1 MQVRNNYDLTWK
13 KNTVEGRGVFN
24 GDVGVLQSFG
34 EEGGT
39 VLFDERIA
47 AYDKDA
53 LEELDHAYAITIHKS
68 QGSEYPVVIVPLCD
82 CPPMLLTRNLFYT
95 AVTRA
100 CRMVILVGRRDVAKR
115 MVENDRHV
123 MRYTLLRVYLGKP

>member
-1 MQVRNNYDLTWK
+1 M
-13 KNTVEGRGVFN
+13 EGSGVFN
-24 GDVGVLQSFG
+24 GDVGVLQILDA
-34 EEGGT
+34 EDGGA
-39 VLFDERIA
+39 VLFDGRRA
-47 AYDKDA
+47 SYDKDA

-68 QGSEYPVVIVPLCD
+68 QGSEYPVVIVPLYD

-100 CRMVILVGRRDVAKR
+100 CRMVILVGRRDVAMR

-123 MRYTLLRVYLGKP
+123 MRYTLLPVHLSKA